1 MANETYTLIQKTTLN
16 ASAATIEFT
25 SIPQTFTDLTLV
37 LSLRT
42 TGVGG
47 STGSIGQITFNS
59 STSGYSEAD
68 VYGQQGSAGSGGYSP
83 ITTYIPTGRD
93 NNALLTA
100 NTFSSCSVYIP
111 NYTSANFKSVSLD
124 SASENNSINASMA
137 FIAGLWSN
145 TAAINAITITS
156 GDGNYVQ
163 YSSVSLYGV
172 AKEGV
177 TPVAGPKASG
187 GDIITNDGTYWIHQF
202 LNSGTFTPSSTLSCD
217 YLVVAGGG
225 GGTLSYGG
233 GGGAGGLRST
243 VTATGGGGSL
253 ETALSVTAQ
262 PYTITIGAGGAG
274 RTDQTLNGNDG
285 TNSVF
290 SSVTASGGGGAGAGY
305 SGGPEDGRTGG
316 SGGGAGGVGAG
327 TVTKTG
333 GARTAS
339 PVQGN
344 VGGNTSGTAPGGGGG
359 GGAGAAGSNASSTY
373 EGGNGGAGSASSIT
387 GTSVTRAGGGGGGA
401 YTTQGTGGSGGGGT
415 GGNYGSSLEPTA
427 GTANTG
433 GGGGGGRPAGTLSG
447 SGGSGI
453 VIIRYA
459 M

>member
-202 LNSGTFTPSSTLSCD
+202 LNSGTFTPSQTLSTE

-225 GGTLSYGG
+225 GGGENNGG
-233 GGGAGGLRST
+233 GGGAGGMKSAASFAVASGT
-243 VTATGGGGSL
+243 
-253 ETALSVTAQ
+253 
-262 PYTITIGAGGAG
+262 PITITIGAAG
-274 RTDQTLNGNDG
+274 VAAPSRYIVA
-285 TNSVF
+285 TN
-290 SSVTASGGGGAGAGY
+290 
-305 SGGPEDGRTGG
+305 
-316 SGGGAGGVGAG
+316 
-327 TVTKTG
+327 
-333 GARTAS
+333 
-339 PVQGN
+339 
-344 VGGNTSGTAPGGGGG
+344 GGN
-359 GGAGAAGSNASSTY
+359 STF
-373 EGGNGGAGSASSIT
+373 SSIT
-387 GTSVTRAGGGGGGA
+387 STGGGYGGN
-401 YTTQGTGGSGGGGT
+401 YTTSQQPGAAGGSGGGGSFDAA
-415 GGNYGSSLEPTA
+415 GGA
-427 GTANTG
+427 GTGSEGNAGGAGNNTTKFG
-433 GGGGGGRPAGTLSG
+433 GGGGGSG
-447 SGGSGI
+447 STGFVGVGASSGGAGGTGTSNSISGSSLFYSGGGGGGNAGGGASAGGSGVGGDGAKDGVSNATAATINRGGGGGGSAGGGGVIASNGGSGI

-459 M
+459 I